1 MDLILVMETQNTIMD
16 VTVFQARL
24 GVMLQYVF

>member
-1 MDLILVMETQNTIMD
+1 METQNTIMD

-24 GVMLQYVF
+24 GVMLQYVFLNHPLV